1 MGAGEPGRLDA
12 LPLWLALLPAAITL
26 ASGLATLAQM
36 LRWVE
41 AGRGRPPPCARPWQ
55 PVPPVPAGRDEG
67 TAAIGMPGRH
77 TGGRRRR
84 REARQVAARRRRT
97 HLEGAAMRAYDLL
110 LTGLLTL
117 ALAGLG
123 SLVAGVVWPTAA
135 GRLVTVGA
143 AAVATGLIGH
153 QLALARLA
161 ADRERALDRRHA
173 ELARER

>member
-1 MGAGEPGRLDA
+1 
-12 LPLWLALLPAAITL
+12 
-26 ASGLATLAQM
+26 
-36 LRWVE
+36 
-41 AGRGRPPPCARPWQ
+41 
-55 PVPPVPAGRDEG
+55 
-67 TAAIGMPGRH
+67 
-77 TGGRRRR
+77 
-84 REARQVAARRRRT
+84 
-97 HLEGAAMRAYDLL
+97 MRAYDLL

-143 AAVATGLIGH
+143 AAVAIGLIGH